1 MVRSLWNAAT
11 GMNGQQSNIDTISNN
26 LSNVNTTGFKQHR
39 AEFEDLMYQNVKL
52 AGTPATEDTVTP
64 VGLQEGTGVKLA
76 ATQRIMTQGSLQQT
90 GIDTDVAIVGEGF
103 FRVQQ
108 YDGSWAYT
116 RDGSFKVDST
126 GQLVTANGLRVMPE
140 IILPEGFQIET
151 LSISDSGVVN
161 VKVNGNVE
169 PVQVGQLELYR
180 FPNAV
185 GLENAGDNLYKV
197 TNASGAPIAGRP
209 GFEGMGVTKHKFLE
223 MSNVSVVNEMVQ
235 MIVAQRAYEFN
246 SKAIQTSDSM
256 LQTAASL
263 KR

>member
-11 GMNGQQSNIDTISNN
+11 GMNGQQASIDAISNN

-39 AEFEDLMYQNVKL
+39 AEFEDLIYQNVKL

-64 VGLQEGTGVKLA
+64 VGVQMGSGVKVG
-76 ATQRIMTQGSLQQT
+76 ATQRIMSQGSLQST
-90 GIDTDVAIVGEGF
+90 GVDTDVAIVGDGF

-116 RDGSFKVDST
+116 RDGSFKVDMN
-126 GQLVTANGLRVMPE
+126 GQLVTSNGLRVIPE
-140 IILPEGFQIET
+140 IIMPEGFQLET
-151 LSISDSGVVN
+151 LAISDDGRVN
-161 VKVNGNVE
+161 VKVNGQNDPVE
-169 PVQVGQLELYR
+169 VGQLELYR
-180 FPNAV
+180 FPNSV
-185 GLENAGDNLYKV
+185 GLENLGDNLYKV

-256 LQTAASL
+256 LSTAVNL

>member
-11 GMNGQQSNIDTISNN
+11 GMNGQQANIDTISNN

-39 AEFEDLMYQNVKL
+39 VEFEDLLYQTVKL
-52 AGTPATEDTVTP
+52 SGTPATEDTVNP
-64 VGLQEGTGVKLA
+64 VGLQMGSGVKLA
-76 ATQRIMTQGSLQQT
+76 STQRIMSQGSLQST
-90 GIDTDVAIVGEGF
+90 GVETDLAIVGEGF

-126 GQLVTANGLRVMPE
+126 GQLVTANGLRLVPE
-140 IILPEGFQIET
+140 IIMPEGFQIET
-151 LSISDSGVVN
+151 LSISDSGRVN
-161 VKVNGNVE
+161 VKVNGQNE
-169 PVQVGQLELYR
+169 PVEIGQIELYR

-185 GLENAGDNLYKV
+185 GLENTGDNLYKV
-197 TNASGAPIAGRP
+197 TNASGEPIAGRP
-209 GFEGMGVTKHKFLE
+209 GFEGMGITKHKFLE

-246 SKAIQTSDSM
+246 SKAIQTSDTM
-256 LQTAASL
+256 LQTATNL

>member
-11 GMNGQQSNIDTISNN
+11 GMNGQQAEIDIISNN
-26 LSNVNTTGFKQHR
+26 LSNVNTTGYKQHR
-39 AEFEDLMYQNVKL
+39 AEFEDLVYQNVKL

-64 VGLQEGTGVKLA
+64 VPLQMGTGVKVA
-76 ATQRIMTQGSLQQT
+76 ATQRVMTQGSLNAT
-90 GIDTDVAIVGEGF
+90 GVDTDLAIVGDGF

-116 RDGSFKVDST
+116 RDGSFKIDMT
-126 GQLVTANGLRVMPE
+126 GQLVTSEGLRVVPE
-140 IILPEGFQIET
+140 IIMPEGFDINT
-151 LSISDSGVVN
+151 LAISDDGRVTVR
-161 VKVNGNVE
+161 VNGEQNPVE
-169 PVQVGQLELYR
+169 VGQMELYR

-185 GLENAGDNLYKV
+185 GLQNDGSNLYTV

-209 GFEGMGVTKHKFLE
+209 GYDGMGVTKHKFLE
-223 MSNVSVVNEMVQ
+223 QSNVSVVNEMVQ

-246 SKAIQTSDSM
+246 SKAIQTSDTM
-256 LQTAASL
+256 LSTAVNL

>member
-11 GMNGQQSNIDTISNN
+11 GMNGQQMNIDTISNN
-26 LSNVNTTGFKQHR
+26 LSNVNTVGFKQHR
-39 AEFEDLMYQNVKL
+39 AEFEDLVYQDIKL

-64 VGLQEGTGVKLA
+64 LALQEGCGVKVG
-76 ATQRIMTQGSLQQT
+76 ATQRIMTQGSLQAT
-90 GIDTDVAIVGEGF
+90 GVDTDLAIVGDGF

-116 RDGSFKVDST
+116 RDGTFKVDST
-126 GQLVTANGLRVMPE
+126 GQLVTANGLRVVPE
-140 IILPEGFQIET
+140 IILPEGFQLET
-151 LSISDSGVVN
+151 LSVSDTGRVN

-169 PVQVGQLELYR
+169 PVEVGQIELYR

-185 GLENAGDNLYKV
+185 GLENTGDNLYKV
-197 TNASGAPIAGRP
+197 TNASGDPIAARP
-209 GFEGMGVTKHKFLE
+209 GFEGMGIVKHRFTE

-246 SKAIQTSDSM
+246 SKAIQTSDTM
-256 LQTAASL
+256 LQTAANL

>member
-11 GMNGQQSNIDTISNN
+11 GMNGQQMNIDTISNN

-39 AEFEDLMYQNVKL
+39 AEFEDLVYQNVKL
-52 AGTPATEDTVTP
+52 AGTPATEETVTP
-64 VGLQEGTGVKLA
+64 VGHQMGSGVKVG
-76 ATQRIMTQGSLQQT
+76 ATQRIMSQGSLQAT
-90 GIDTDVAIVGEGF
+90 GVDTDVAIVGDGF

-126 GQLVTANGLRVMPE
+126 GQLVNANGLRVQPE
-140 IILPEGFQIET
+140 IIMPEGFQLET
-151 LSISDSGVVN
+151 LSISDTGRVN
-161 VKVNGNVE
+161 VKVNGQLDPIE
-169 PVQVGQLELYR
+169 IGQIELYR

-185 GLENAGDNLYKV
+185 GLENTGDNLYKV
-197 TNASGAPIAGRP
+197 TNASGDPIAARP
-209 GFEGMGVTKHKFLE
+209 GQDGMGIVKHKFLE
-223 MSNVSVVNEMVQ
+223 MSNVSIVNEMVQ

-246 SKAIQTSDSM
+246 SKAIQTSDNM
-256 LQTAASL
+256 LQTAAGL